1 MTADERVPAEE
12 HQVPSERLVSRV
24 KELVKEGNV
33 RRIIVK
39 NHEDHTILEIP
50 LTLGVLGAL
59 LLPSLVA
66 LGAVAGLAADYKL
79 VVERAPALAAAP
91 SA

>member
-1 MTADERVPAEE
+1 MPADEKVTEE

-39 NHEDHTILEIP
+39 NHEGHTILEIP

-59 LLPSLVA
+59 LLPSVVA

-79 VVERAPALAAAP
+79 VVERSPALVTGPAT
-91 SA
+91 